1 MGLPI
6 TSPKGALKIE
16 NILRPYK
23 RGEKEITLDVGT
35 EVLLSTNYARSI
47 RDLLMCIEKLPLDKQ
62 REFETVVL
70 LTFVDRLQPFDIR
83 ISYNRQDFIG
93 QGF

>member
-23 RGEKEITLDVGT
+23 LGEKEITLDVGT

-62 REFETVVL
+62 REFEGEYSL
-70 LTFVDRLQPFDIR
+70 
-83 ISYNRQDFIG
+83 SYIKNNSPPYQKY
-93 QGF
+93 